1 MTALVIEVVFS
12 YIEIVA
18 FIPHYS
24 INFFTSLQL
33 VLGSDKISTID
44 EPVVDVALDIREGG
58 ASRGVYK
65 QTQVTL
71 GMNAE
76 KLDDFISNL
85 DNINKVSGMNFIL
98 WQIRCEVIF

>member
-1 MTALVIEVVFS
+1 M
-12 YIEIVA
+12 
-18 FIPHYS
+18 
-24 INFFTSLQL
+24 
-33 VLGSDKISTID
+33 LGSDKISTID

>member
-1 MTALVIEVVFS
+1 M
-12 YIEIVA
+12 
-18 FIPHYS
+18 
-24 INFFTSLQL
+24 
-33 VLGSDKISTID
+33 LGSDKISTID
-44 EPVVDVALDIREGG
+44 KPVVDVALDIREGG
-58 ASRGVYK
+58 ASRVVYK

-85 DNINKVSGMNFIL
+85 DNINKVSDMNFIL

>member
-1 MTALVIEVVFS
+1 MTALI
-12 YIEIVA
+12 IEIEIEA
-18 FIPHYS
+18 FITQYS
-24 INFFTSLQL
+24 IPSLCELFLFFSSLQL
-33 VLGSDKISTID
+33 VLGSDKISSID

-58 ASRGVYK
+58 ASRGVHK

-85 DNINKVSGMNFIL
+85 DNINKVSSMNFI
-98 WQIRCEVIF
+98 RCEMFC